1 MAENSSAVAEQLAK
15 LREAFGSKLN
25 ERVEEIETA
34 GAPLRDAA
42 VSQEDAMRAMDALQA
57 LSHKL
62 TGSAGTFGF
71 GEVSVASR
79 ELEQY
84 CGQFKDVS
92 PDDNERR
99 SVLGLLDALSA
110 LVGETKTGDGG
121 GADEESP
128 SSGGAEGSVPVL
140 TGVYYYGDNSADTG
154 DLTRRLTDFGIQLI
168 RAEPD
173 GEAHD
178 EDAVTAVVDFD
189 SEGPTSENTAALRRI
204 SERYPGAIA
213 ISSDGS
219 FEGRL
224 VALRV
229 GFETYLEKPLDVTT
243 IVDAIDK
250 QISERQPDPFRI
262 LIVDD
267 DLELGKYVELI
278 LSAAGMIAH
287 SISNPFQVLDAVRE
301 FCPELILLDLNMPEC
316 SGVELATIIRQ
327 QDSLS
332 SVSIAFLSSETEQAR
347 QIEAMHSGGDDFL
360 PKTLRAEHLVSAVE
374 ARVKR
379 FRQLRSMLV
388 SDSLTGLLN
397 HTATKHQIE
406 TEIGRAKRE
415 RSEFSLVMIDIDHFK
430 AVNDTYGHGLGDE
443 VIRSLALL
451 LKQRFRTTDVIGR
464 LGGEEFGLVLSG
476 AGRDDAIRIVNEVR
490 QSFSEMEFQA
500 GHQSFSVTF
509 SAGISLY
516 PEHQS
521 VKDLSDAADRAL
533 YEAKNAGR
541 NQVVVAD

>member
-1 MAENSSAVAEQLAK
+1 
-15 LREAFGSKLN
+15 
-25 ERVEEIETA
+25 
-34 GAPLRDAA
+34 
-42 VSQEDAMRAMDALQA
+42 
-57 LSHKL
+57 
-62 TGSAGTFGF
+62 
-71 GEVSVASR
+71 
-79 ELEQY
+79 
-84 CGQFKDVS
+84 
-92 PDDNERR
+92 
-99 SVLGLLDALSA
+99 LLDALSA
-110 LVGETKTGDGG
+110 LVIESKSDDPAV
-121 GADEESP
+121 ADVKDRPANTADKSAP
-128 SSGGAEGSVPVL
+128 IL
-140 TGVYYYGDNSADTG
+140 TNVYFYGDDSSDTG
-154 DLTRRLTDFGIQLI
+154 DLSRRLTDFGIQLI
-168 RAEPD
+168 QTEPGAEP
-173 GEAHD
+173 AHD
-178 EDAVTAVVDFD
+178 VDVITAVVDFD
-189 SEGPTSENTAALRRI
+189 AEALVSSNAEVLRRI
-204 SERYPGAIA
+204 SEQYPGAIA
-213 ISSDGS
+213 ISADGS

-224 VALRV
+224 AALRA

-250 QISERQPDPFRI
+250 RISERQPEPFRI

-267 DLELGKYVELI
+267 DQELGKYVELI
-278 LSAAGMIAH
+278 LSAAGMISQ
-287 SISNPFQVLDAVRE
+287 SITNPFETFDAIRE

-327 QDSLS
+327 QDALS
-332 SVSIAFLSSETEQAR
+332 SVSIAFLSSETEPAR

-476 AGRDDAIRIVNEVR
+476 AGREDAVRIVDEVR

-500 GHQSFSVTF
+500 GQQSFSVTF

-516 PEHQS
+516 PAYQS

-533 YEAKNAGR
+533 YEAKHAGR
-541 NQVVVAD
+541 NRVVVAD